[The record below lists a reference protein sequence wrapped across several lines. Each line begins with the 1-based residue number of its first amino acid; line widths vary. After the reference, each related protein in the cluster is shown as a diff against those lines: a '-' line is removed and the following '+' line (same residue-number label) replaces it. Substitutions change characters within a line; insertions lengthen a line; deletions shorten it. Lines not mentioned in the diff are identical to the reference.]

1 MDYYKILNLRRDAT
15 LDEVRNAYRVL
26 SMSWNP
32 VKNNNSDK
40 AAKMFKNVAE
50 AYDVLS
56 TPQYRGIYDLRGAK
70 GLSEENYSLSHTT
83 EDLFE
88 VFGTDNPFAQVAFGS
103 TFIDEETKKQSDVS
117 TIRTASKNIQLSCT
131 LRNYIAE
138 HKSL

>member
-1 MDYYKILNLRRDAT
+1 MQRSTKSGT
-15 LDEVRNAYRVL
+15 YRVL

-70 GLSEENYSLSHTT
+70 GLSEENYSLSRTPQKIFSKF
-83 EDLFE
+83 L
-88 VFGTDNPFAQVAFGS
+88 AQITLSHKWRLVAHLL
-103 TFIDEETKKQSDVS
+103 TRK
-117 TIRTASKNIQLSCT
+117 RKN
-131 LRNYIAE
+131 
-138 HKSL
+138 KVM